1 MPAVTDHANEAAALT
16 AGYKKLQIDRGA
28 GKTDRF
34 QTILEKPVTGGGQGG
49 SRFQAIGVSD
59 VSAAAADTAAFNVL
73 QAQRRHRYG
82 GSPGRASG
90 DNDSPDARGVTQT
103 VDAT

>member
-1 MPAVTDHANEAAALT
+1 MPAVTDHANEAAAIS
-16 AGYKKLQIDRGA
+16 AGYTKLQIDRGA
-28 GKTDRF
+28 GKTDRY
-34 QTILEKPVTGGGQGG
+34 QTILEKPITGGGQSG

-82 GSPGRASG
+82 GAPGRASG
-90 DNDSPDARGVTQT
+90 SADSPDARGVTHT
-103 VDAT
+103 VDST